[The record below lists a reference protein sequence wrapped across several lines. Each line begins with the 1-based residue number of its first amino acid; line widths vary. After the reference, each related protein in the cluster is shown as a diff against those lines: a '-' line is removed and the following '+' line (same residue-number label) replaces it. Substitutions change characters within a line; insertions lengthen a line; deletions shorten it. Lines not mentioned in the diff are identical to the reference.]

1 MCARDDTCHSQ
12 IKPTL
17 PRFLHSLD
25 SLGSSGF
32 CGCLRLSHCHFST
45 TPLILLCLEISSS
58 SKNFN
63 YTRFFHFHNNIN
75 LFLKKMFF
83 MLFYFL
89 CSTLQTS
96 PFQASFEWQL
106 VFLNGS
112 VTVSSIHRSSQS
124 PQPITEFVFQK
135 LMADAAKEYCNSFE
149 LCNTQWQTKRLW
161 GQGKSCC
168 CGFIFNE

>member
-32 CGCLRLSHCHFST
+32 CGCLWLSHCHFST

-75 LFLKKMFF
+75 LFLKKNVFYAILFSLFNTSNFTIPSFF
-83 MLFYFL
+83 WVAIGL
-89 CSTLQTS
+89 
-96 PFQASFEWQL
+96 FEWLSYCLQY
-106 VFLNGS
+106 
-112 VTVSSIHRSSQS
+112 T
-124 PQPITEFVFQK
+124 QK
-135 LMADAAKEYCNSFE
+135 LSKSTTHHWVCVPEAYGGCCQRV
-149 LCNTQWQTKRLW
+149 LQLLW
-161 GQGKSCC
+161 TL
-168 CGFIFNE
+168 